1 QKIMMKLIKLL
12 KDNLD
17 GEIFIEYS

>member
-1 QKIMMKLIKLL
+1 MKLIKLL

-17 GEIFIEYS
+17 VEIFIEYS

>member
-1 QKIMMKLIKLL
+1 KIMMKLIKLL